1 MTYSIGIPD
10 EEFARGQVPMT
21 KEEIR
26 TVTLSKGRI
35 FPDAVIYDIGSGT
48 GSLSIEAAHL
58 APKGQV
64 YAIDFDEEAV
74 ELTKLNVDKFGLTN
88 VQVSQGKAPQ
98 GVENWPA
105 ANTVFIGGSGG
116 NLEEIVDLCRDKLL
130 PGGTM
135 VINAITLET
144 LWLAVQYL
152 ENKGFLE
159 VGAVSLNVSRLQ
171 KVGRSHM
178 WQGLNPIYI
187 ISGSKPLETD

>member
-1 MTYSIGIPD
+1 
-10 EEFARGQVPMT
+10 MT